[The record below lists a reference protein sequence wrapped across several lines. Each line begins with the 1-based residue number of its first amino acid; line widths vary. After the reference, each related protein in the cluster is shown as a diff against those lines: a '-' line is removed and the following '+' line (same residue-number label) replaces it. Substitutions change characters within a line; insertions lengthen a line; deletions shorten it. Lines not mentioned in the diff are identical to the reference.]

1 MTSQWVPRL
10 AGWTGGSRRGPLRNG
25 DQHQAEET
33 MSSDTNAA
41 GPPCC
46 LCSPTCGLLL
56 LVIVGVWAAWRWRD
70 KRRVAGV
77 TGRWVFITGCDSGFG
92 RALAGRLDA
101 AGLRVVAACLGPA
114 GEEELRRSCSSRL
127 VTLRLDVTD
136 PESVRAAARRV
147 REEVGE
153 QGLWG
158 LVNNAGRVIPIGPND
173 WMTTDDYRTV
183 LDVNLLG
190 MVDVTLQMLPL
201 VKQAR
206 GRIVNMASIV
216 GRLAVMGGGYCI
228 SKFGVEA
235 FSDSLRRDMRA
246 FGVKVSIV
254 EPGGF
259 RTGIIDVTAIEED
272 LRKRWA
278 QLPSVTKEDYGS
290 DYLEKYIRLQ
300 KSKLTRLCDDLS
312 KVTWC
317 MEHALVATHPRTRYG
332 AGWDAKLLLIP
343 LSYLPTFISDFLLAM
358 ILPRLAVAT
367 KVTP

>member
-1 MTSQWVPRL
+1 
-10 AGWTGGSRRGPLRNG
+10 
-25 DQHQAEET
+25 
-33 MSSDTNAA
+33 MSSDNAA

-46 LCSPTCGLLL
+46 LCGPTCP
-56 LVIVGVWAAWRWRD
+56 LVLVAVLGVWAAWYWRD
-70 KRRVAGV
+70 KRRVAGA
-77 TGRWVFITGCDSGFG
+77 TGRWVLITGCDSGFG
-92 RALAGRLDA
+92 RALARRLDA
-101 AGLRVVAACLGPA
+101 VGLRVVAACLGPA

-136 PESVRAAARRV
+136 PESVHAAARRV
-147 REEVGE
+147 RQEVGE

-158 LVNNAGRVIPIGPND
+158 LVNNAGRSIPIGPND
-173 WMTTDDYRTV
+173 WMTTDDYRRV

-206 GRIVNMASIV
+206 GRVVNVASIL
-216 GRLAVMGGGYCI
+216 GRVSIVGGGYCI

-235 FSDSLRRDMRA
+235 FSDTLRRDMRA

-254 EPGGF
+254 EPGFF
-259 RTGIIDVTAIEED
+259 RTAVTDNSLLEED

-278 QLPSVTKEDYGS
+278 QLPSVMKEDYGS
-290 DYLEKYIRLQ
+290 DYLDKYMWLQ
-300 KSKLTRLCDDLS
+300 KSILARLCDGDLS

-332 AGWDAKLLLIP
+332 AGWDAKIVWLPI
-343 LSYLPTFISDFLLAM
+343 SYLPTFMTDFLLAM

-367 KVTP
+367 KVRP